1 MKLNLKV
8 RVKNPAFWATFI
20 PAVLTFMY
28 TLLGLFDIVPSISK
42 SEIMDVVKVTLA
54 FLTNVGVLVDP
65 TTVGFGDS
73 SRAMTYTEPNKE

>member
-8 RVKNPAFWATFI
+8 RVKNPTFWATFI

-28 TLLGLFDIVPSISK
+28 TLLGLFDIVPAISK
-42 SEIMDVVKVTLA
+42 SEIMNVVSVAIA